1 MTVNEYVGSTHIYI
15 YIRTEF
21 VVVIVACKS
30 LSSLSLSLSLS
41 LSKNETHQCKRNA
54 GFVNASML
62 APGENS
68 GAPCNN
74 SRATNLW

>member
-15 YIRTEF
+15 YIRKF
-21 VVVIVACKS
+21 VVVIVACK
-30 LSSLSLSLSLS
+30 LFLLSLSLSLS

>member
-1 MTVNEYVGSTHIYI
+1 MTVNEYVGSTYI
-15 YIRTEF
+15 YIRKF
-21 VVVIVACKS
+21 VVVIVACK
-30 LSSLSLSLSLS
+30 LFLLSLSLSLS